1 MYRSCNSILLITINN
16 FKIVN
21 GVAFLTHIITE
32 FRLAD
37 EFGVSIKVGSKEGLL
52 LYEEGTV
59 CDDKFNNHSANAICK
74 GEVYVTALNMKTK
87 EIFVVRC

>member
-1 MYRSCNSILLITINN
+1 MIMNN
-16 FKIVN
+16 KIIPELN
-21 GVAFLTHIITE
+21 NKIIPE

-37 EFGVSIKVGSKEGLL
+37 EFGETIKIGSKEGLL

-74 GEVYVTALNMKTK
+74 GKSY
-87 EIFVVRC
+87 